1 MTSKLK
7 CPFCGKKLVQD
18 RERSV
23 LSIIY
28 RCPDDKCFLKYGC
41 AESDIWQALIQS
53 QKDLEVARQALEY
66 ITKEHSVFAD
76 WVFKAVTMKNI
87 AEKALEQIE
96 NKE

>member
-18 RERSV
+18 HERSV

-41 AESDIWQALIQS
+41 AESDIWQALVQAKQDSKI
-53 QKDLEVARQALEY
+53 ARQALKDAR
-66 ITKEHSVFAD
+66 IFASTHC
-76 WVFKAVTMKNI
+76 VATAVKTI
-87 AEKALEQIE
+87 DKALETIGKHNE
-96 NKE
+96 I